1 MEDESLFPDEKVS
14 ERDREESKAVINLDL
29 LGEQLKKKRKKNGI
43 INVTANKIAVRIVA
57 GFLAFLMIL
66 SVAAT
71 AISLIVAK

>member
-1 MEDESLFPDEKVS
+1 MGFEKVEVNS
-14 ERDREESKAVINLDL
+14 
-29 LGEQLKKKRKKNGI
+29 KKKS
-43 INVTANKIAVRIVA
+43 VTANKIAVRIVA